1 MADFHLSYAADPAAS
16 SRLGSAVLIA
26 VAQAVEQI
34 DLKVTSAVLWAVL
47 PVDFQAQRKAD
58 RYVVEQSAPHSA
70 LAELLPDDCWVP
82 DDLAGG
88 DCSGSAPVHW
98 ADFRARLTAVDR
110 CVEVPE
116 AQRSGSDDSVP
127 VDCLAPHDLVLAGC
141 SRPAQ
146 VCCRADCLA
155 QLRAGDH
162 FAVVLEPADFPLDG
176 SLRANDCWA

>member
-1 MADFHLSYAADPAAS
+1 VADFHLSYAADPAAS

-26 VAQAVEQI
+26 GAQAVEQI
-34 DLKVTSAVLWAVL
+34 DLKVASAVLWAL
-47 PVDFQAQRKAD
+47 FPVDFRAQRKAD
-58 RYVVEQSAPHSA
+58 RYVVEQPASHSV
-70 LAELLPDDCWVP
+70 LAELLPGDCWVP

-98 ADFRARLTAVDR
+98 ADFRARLTEVDR
-110 CVEVPE
+110 CVEVLE
-116 AQRSGSDDSVP
+116 GSGSDDSVP
-127 VDCLAPHDLVLAGC
+127 VDCLAPADLVLAGC

-146 VCCRADCLA
+146 VGCRADCRT

-162 FAVVLEPADFPLDG
+162 FAVVLEPVDFALDG